1 MNLKSWSPFPSILI
15 KITIIIIIITIIIIN
30 CCVVYNA
37 HACHGKRDTPSIQ
50 QPTDARNIDKQ
61 L

>member
-15 KITIIIIIITIIIIN
+15 ITIIIIIIIN
-30 CCVVYNA
+30 CYVVYNA